1 MEGGPGSQQELGAAA
16 PPRPVPAPPLRYW
29 PCRGAPRPTP
39 PRRVPGADPAFC
51 YPPGVALSAPPRHP
65 ATLPPCPLCPVIEF
79 PSLVRRL
86 PSLSSRVA
94 WTLAL
99 PPTPLHRRPEPQLP
113 KGVLPA
119 LRRAHY
125 ANLVTTQRTI
135 EQLLSDQ
142 W

>member
-1 MEGGPGSQQELGAAA
+1 MR
-16 PPRPVPAPPLRYW
+16 PPRPVPSPPRPSGTGPAGGHRAPLR
-29 PCRGAPRPTP
+29 PAASQARTP
-39 PRRVPGADPAFC
+39 PPATRRVLP
-51 YPPGVALSAPPRHP
+51 SPPRP

-94 WTLAL
+94 WAPAL

-135 EQLLSDQ
+135 ERLLSDQ